1 MHTLRLPGRT
11 RTEMKLLKEN
21 RSKKLLPFFSEWNSC
36 DDKMKFNKVIGI
48 DPINANTLHLHRR
61 HLHRPVT
68 TKFKFKLHYYFLKCA
83 PKESKRESAA
93 RAGEHRLKDG
103 HEPIAKVPAMNS
115 IKKISCAGQP
125 ASSSVPNFGSTW
137 TRNLSFSMTFS
148 LHNNLFLPIEQGEAV
163 HCERNL

>member
-1 MHTLRLPGRT
+1 
-11 RTEMKLLKEN
+11 
-21 RSKKLLPFFSEWNSC
+21 
-36 DDKMKFNKVIGI
+36 MKFNKVIGI
-48 DPINANTLHLHRR
+48 DPINANTLHLHCR
-61 HLHRPVT
+61 HPHRPVT

-115 IKKISCAGQP
+115 IKKSHALASQP
-125 ASSSVPNFGSTW
+125 ASASVQNFGSTR